1 MLGKGKVSQ
10 SMIDAV
16 NKVLA
21 KEDKITKTPE
31 PLNSPQKLDES
42 FPTVADAKKRMADA
56 ENKKFDTKKISTGT
70 VYTKKNDE
78 KKETKNE
85 EVVEENMTAHQKR
98 AHEYNLDAAQRE
110 IDRRHAEGE
119 DMTGAKIH
127 NKTYEIIKPKK
138 QGVSEAFPTVA
149 DAKKRMADAEKKKFD
164 TKKISTG
171 TVYTKKHDADKVKD
185 DEKDEMKS
193 ESKKTFSAFQSRLI
207 ESLKSADSLE
217 EALSKDAA
225 ASAWI
230 HDFVHSDNPKF
241 AGKSMKKRKEMAL
254 AAYYSKQR
262 NEALDYSKTTTDTL
276 AGRVKGGKPNEHS
289 SFKVKLEDSEEHE
302 DHDDEEEDK

>member
-42 FPTVADAKKRMADA
+42 
-56 ENKKFDTKKISTGT
+56 
-70 VYTKKNDE
+70 
-78 KKETKNE
+78 
-85 EVVEENMTAHQKR
+85 
-98 AHEYNLDAAQRE
+98 
-110 IDRRHAEGE
+110 
-119 DMTGAKIH
+119 
-127 NKTYEIIKPKK
+127 
-138 QGVSEAFPTVA
+138 FPTVA

-302 DHDDEEEDK
+302 DHDDEEEDKELVKKLVKKTALKTEEDDSCVTPSGAKKIAKT